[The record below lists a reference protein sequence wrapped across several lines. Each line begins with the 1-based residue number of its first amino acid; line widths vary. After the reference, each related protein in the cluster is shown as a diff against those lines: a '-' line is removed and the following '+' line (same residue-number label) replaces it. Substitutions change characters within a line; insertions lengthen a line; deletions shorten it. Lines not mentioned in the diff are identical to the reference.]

1 MDLDVLGQAADEF
14 CAIHDDRV
22 RARDPFGA
30 WLNGY
35 RHDGLYDLTLYVT
48 RHEDGYMSHGSAG
61 TINWI
66 ATEEVFFGYPSERP
80 GGAKNYRYEVPADA
94 YLPAAHHGS

>member
-1 MDLDVLGQAADEF
+1 LDLDALGRACDEL
-14 CAIHDDRV
+14 CTIYDDRI
-22 RARDPFGA
+22 RTRDPFGA
-30 WLNGY
+30 WLERY

-66 ATEEVFFGYPSERP
+66 ASEEVFFGYPSARP
-80 GGAKNYRYEVPADA
+80 GGARNYRYEVPADA
-94 YLPAAHHGS
+94 YLPAVAHGG